1 MREVKGRGG
10 GRLARILEDKA
21 IRTRLYCFFFI
32 FFLSDEVEAREVMG
46 EFG

>member
-21 IRTRLYCFFFI
+21 ISTRLDCFFFI
-32 FFLSDEVEAREVMG
+32 FLSDEVEAREVMG
-46 EFG
+46 ELG